1 MKQILQK
8 TVSVH
13 ITFIS
18 GHYMGISGKDFTVE
32 IEGERITFSL
42 DLSGNLR
49 ARNKASFRVIDAH
62 YLIEH
67 NADVKI
73 VQVFSGEKAFK
84 TLSTLKP
91 FFSMQSS
98 VFLRL
103 AASEGKSF
111 IYPVTPKCE
120 CEKEQFLFTID

>member
-8 TVSVH
+8 TVSIH

-18 GHYMGISGKDFTVE
+18 GHYMSISGKDFTVE
-32 IEGERITFSL
+32 VEGERITFSL
-42 DLSGNLR
+42 DLFGNLR
-49 ARNKASFRVIDAH
+49 ARNKSSLRVIDAH
-62 YLIEH
+62 DLIEH

-91 FFSMQSS
+91 FFSMRSS
-98 VFLRL
+98 IFLRL

-120 CEKEQFLFTID
+120 KEQFLFTID